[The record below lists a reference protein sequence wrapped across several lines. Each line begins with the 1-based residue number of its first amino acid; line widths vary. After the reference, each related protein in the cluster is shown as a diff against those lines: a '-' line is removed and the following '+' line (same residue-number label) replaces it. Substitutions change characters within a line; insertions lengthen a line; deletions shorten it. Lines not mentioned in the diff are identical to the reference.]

1 MVYEAR
7 GRPSGRPQS
16 KPFKNKGKDDG
27 DFPLHRRKKK
37 KPNPFDSG
45 VARPKKYSIAPLK
58 NRIRDLKR
66 QLARME
72 NLPADIRVSKEREL
86 AAAER
91 ELDLEKKEKL
101 RQELVGKYHMVRF
114 FDRRKAERR
123 LKKAKRALQKA
134 EAEAEEQGSEDIE
147 RCKRDVEDKETEI
160 AYTQFYPL
168 MMKYE
173 SLFPTSKGKEKAEDE
188 QEIDEPQRKG
198 SEEMWKVIQEAMAK
212 GKDALMALRESEPEP
227 SSEAASHENNSKE
240 RPSKKT
246 NRHEA
251 AKKSKSRVERPGEAD
266 DKEDDSDGGFFE

>member
-1 MVYEAR
+1 
-7 GRPSGRPQS
+7 
-16 KPFKNKGKDDG
+16 
-27 DFPLHRRKKK
+27 
-37 KPNPFDSG
+37 
-45 VARPKKYSIAPLK
+45 
-58 NRIRDLKR
+58 
-66 QLARME
+66 
-72 NLPADIRVSKEREL
+72 
-86 AAAER
+86 
-91 ELDLEKKEKL
+91 
-101 RQELVGKYHMVRF
+101 
-114 FDRRKAERR
+114 
-123 LKKAKRALQKA
+123 
-134 EAEAEEQGSEDIE
+134 
-147 RCKRDVEDKETEI
+147 
-160 AYTQFYPL
+160 